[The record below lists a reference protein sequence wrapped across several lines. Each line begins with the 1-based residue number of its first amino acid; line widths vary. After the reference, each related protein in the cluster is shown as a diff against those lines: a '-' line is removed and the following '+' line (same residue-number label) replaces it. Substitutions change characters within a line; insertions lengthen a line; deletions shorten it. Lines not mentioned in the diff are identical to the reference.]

1 MTWRRNLLILLPL
14 LLLVAAPL
22 WRNGVANFLK
32 PRGEFDLKGKSGSA
46 PTRLFTME
54 EVRLSQSTKGIKEWD
69 IKAAKVY
76 SEGPDSDIRIDVL
89 DAVFYDKE
97 KPDANISSAEATYD
111 EKKQVLTLMDNV
123 HLVTNDG
130 YELRTEVLRYLAG
143 FRKVKTAAKV
153 RLSGEDV
160 DIRGNSLF
168 YDLKTGDFRVGGRV
182 FCDYSGG

>member
-1 MTWRRNLLILLPL
+1 MTRRRNLLILLPL
-14 LLLVAAPL
+14 LLLVSAPL
-22 WRNGVANFLK
+22 WRDGVANFLK
-32 PRGEFDLKGKSGSA
+32 PRGEFDLKGKSGLVT
-46 PTRLFTME
+46 TRLFTMK

-76 SEGPDSDIRIDVL
+76 SEGADSDIRMDVV

-97 KPDANISSAEATYD
+97 KPSANISSAEATYD
-111 EKKQVLTLMDNV
+111 EKKQILTLMDDV
-123 HLVTNDG
+123 HLVTRDG
-130 YELRTEVLRYLAG
+130 YELRTEVLLYLAE
-143 FRKVKTAAKV
+143 FQKVKTAAKV

-168 YDLKTGDFRVGGRV
+168 YDLKTGAFRVGGRV